1 MHRMSDEVIKEEK
14 RIMDE
19 MTTVC
24 EYCGTRF
31 QGNTCPNCGAA
42 AQISKM
48 QQAPDKPGEKFE
60 ELVQNI
66 PSMIMNNL
74 GAKTDGSDTTTTT
87 VSSQWNG
94 YTQTGFVSKNK
105 WVAFLLCLF
114 FGYIGVHKIY
124 EGKIGMAVLYF
135 FTVGLFC
142 IGWIADLVMIL
153 GKPNPYYVIK
163 K

>member
-1 MHRMSDEVIKEEK
+1 
-14 RIMDE
+14 MDE
-19 MTTVC
+19 MITDC

-48 QQAPDKPGEKFE
+48 HQEKEPDKPGEKFPKAEFE
-60 ELVQNI
+60 EMMQNI

-74 GAKTDGSDTTTTT
+74 GTKTDSVTTTTTTTT
-87 VSSQWNG
+87 VNQWSG
-94 YTQTGFVSKNK
+94 STQAAYSGVPKNK
-105 WVAFLLCLF
+105 WVAFILCLF

-124 EGKIGMAVLYF
+124 EGKTGMAVLYF

-142 IGWIADLVMIL
+142 IGWIADLVAIL
-153 GKPNPYYVIK
+153 GKPNPYYVVK